1 MEEPPPSIG
10 QCHRPIGYG
19 DNQEPIHVALPE
31 SVKNEDTNKFL
42 RSDINANRLE
52 LVSFVEDHCS

>member
-10 QCHRPIGYG
+10 QCHRPIGCG

-42 RSDINANRLE
+42 RSGINANRLE
-52 LVSFVEDHCS
+52 LASFVEDHCS